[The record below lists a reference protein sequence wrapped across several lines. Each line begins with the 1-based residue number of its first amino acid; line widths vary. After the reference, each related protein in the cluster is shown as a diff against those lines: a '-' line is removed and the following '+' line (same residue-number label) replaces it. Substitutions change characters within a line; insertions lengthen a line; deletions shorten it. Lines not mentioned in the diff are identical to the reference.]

1 MSQKKKNNIIL
12 GSLCAVVLLMVV
24 GYAAFQSVL
33 NITGTSKVSSNWN
46 ILITNIETK
55 NIVGGASNASEPT
68 GKGTL
73 TATFNTNL
81 VSPGDSIEYDITV
94 SNQGSLNAVLEKI
107 NVSDSNNPAIK
118 FTTTGITEG
127 DPLNAGESAVLTVK
141 VEYDNAVTSQPESTK
156 SELTV
161 TLDYVQA
168 DGSSVTPGGETAADK
183 LIATAT
189 DTGDGLYADTTEA
202 GRYIYKGT
210 NPNNYITF
218 NNETWRIMSVESDN
232 TIKIIRNE
240 SIGNR
245 AFDSKG
251 LRDSTSNGA
260 GGTYCAQ
267 SSYGC
272 NAWTVN
278 DNFVN
283 GSYTGTVLK
292 DAELNIYLNGAYLGT
307 INDDKQ
313 YIVNHNFNVGTPGDT
328 DDTEDI
334 ATDVAQ
340 EALYKWNGK
349 IGLMNVTDVLKTT
362 SNTTCTSLNAGYDSD
377 STGYCNTNNWMWT
390 KSDYEWTVSPF
401 ADLSDRVWIVDSD
414 GYVVRH
420 LASNDGCGV
429 RPVLYLTSNIQLDGE
444 GTSGSPYTIVSK

>member
-33 NITGTSKVSSNWN
+33 NISGTSKVSSNWN

-81 VSPGDSIEYDITV
+81 VSPGDSIEYD
-94 SNQGSLNAVLEKI
+94 
-107 NVSDSNNPAIK
+107 
-118 FTTTGITEG
+118 
-127 DPLNAGESAVLTVK
+127 
-141 VEYDNAVTSQPESTK
+141 NAVTSQPESTK

-189 DTGDGLYADTTEA
+189 DTGDGLYSDDTET

-210 NPNNYITF
+210 NPSNYITF